1 MIKFNNLT
9 LTIFSIILFG
19 IVGNSQQL
27 ISANWGDTLTIGL
40 TVFRG
45 NVQWE
50 SSIDGEN
57 WNALNGETNDSIT
70 IENVNF
76 QTRWFRAKIV
86 EGTCLPIYSDLIQVL
101 VTPAPSI
108 CPKTITDVDGNI
120 YSVVEIFGQCWMQS
134 NLRTSRYRD
143 QSVIPNITE
152 DGIWDSQTEGAW
164 CNYSNNPDY
173 DSVYGK
179 LYNWYAAVDERGI
192 CPLGW
197 HVPTLSEFQ
206 QLVDSLGGETIAGGL
221 MKSTTPDWESP
232 NSEATN
238 ASGFTALPA
247 GRRGFFSTDFD
258 GLGVQAEFWTSS
270 ESSQTTDD
278 DAFFIKLQKWSG
290 DVYYFDYF
298 AYWGISIRCKM
309 DD

>member
-1 MIKFNNLT
+1 MINR
-9 LTIFSIILFG
+9 IFSLILFALTTF
-19 IVGNSQQL
+19 SLSAQQEVIAL
-27 ISANWGDTLTIGL
+27 EDTLVIEL
-40 TVFRG
+40 APFRG
-45 NVQWE
+45 QAQWQKSADSE
-50 SSIDGEN
+50 TWIDIA
-57 WNALNGETNDSIT
+57 NATDDSLIVF
-70 IENVNF
+70 IDFELSY
-76 QTRWFRAKIV
+76 FRAIIT
-86 EGTCLPIYSDLIQVL
+86 EGQCLPDTSQFIKVFVVQ
-101 VTPAPSI
+101 PSL
-108 CPKTITDVDGNI
+108 CPKTISDVEGNI
-120 YSVVEIFGQCWMQS
+120 YPVIEIAGQCWMQT
-134 NLRTSRYRD
+134 NLKTGVYRD
-143 QSVIPNITE
+143 QSVIPNIIE

-164 CNYSNNPDY
+164 CNYSNNPEY

-179 LYNWYAAVDERGI
+179 LYNWYAAVDKRGI

-206 QLVDSLGGETIAGGL
+206 QLVDSLGGDTIAGSL

-232 NSEATN
+232 NSEVTN

-270 ESSQTTDD
+270 ESSQTTGD